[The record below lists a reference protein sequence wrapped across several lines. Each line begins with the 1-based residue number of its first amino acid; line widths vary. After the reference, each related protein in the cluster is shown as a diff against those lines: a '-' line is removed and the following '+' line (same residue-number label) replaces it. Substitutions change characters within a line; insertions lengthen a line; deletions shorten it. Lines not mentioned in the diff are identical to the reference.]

1 MGGLCALQLDTDAPI
16 GGVALLVAKSTI
28 AVKPNRLTGV
38 QMSRPKKAQ
47 SQFLLARQIV
57 AHMFENKFD
66 KGHHLVETA
75 LAERFDVSRTL
86 IRASLNR
93 LAKESVVE
101 PRPNQGFF
109 LLKGWNLLN
118 GGVISVPPSVE
129 DTLYRRIVRDR
140 ISGKIPERIT
150 QVALIE
156 RYGADRGALLRALE
170 TMADEGIV
178 TKNKGHGWT
187 FLPII
192 STKKSVRNSYDFR
205 RILEPSGM
213 LLDSF
218 RVDPVALDR
227 LRAAHVALLAEPDT
241 ASGPHLF
248 DLDAEFHETI
258 ASFTQNSFFTQAI
271 QQQNRLRRLL
281 EYRGYENRRRI
292 RVWVREHLAVLDALD
307 AKKFGRAAQLMTEHL
322 DKAFRNATAKTKSA
336 DG

>member
-1 MGGLCALQLDTDAPI
+1 MP
-16 GGVALLVAKSTI
+16 
-28 AVKPNRLTGV
+28 
-38 QMSRPKKAQ
+38 RPKKAQ

-57 AHMFENKFD
+57 AHVFENKLD
-66 KGHHLVETA
+66 KGHHLGETA

-101 PRPNQGFF
+101 SRPNQGFF
-109 LLKGWNLLN
+109 LIKSWNQFN

-140 ISGKIPERIT
+140 ISGKIPEKIT
-150 QVALIE
+150 QVALIK
-156 RYGADRGALLRALE
+156 RYGADRAALLRALE

-192 STKKSVRNSYDFR
+192 STENSVRNSYDYR
-205 RILEPSGM
+205 RILEPSGI

-218 RVDPVALDR
+218 RVDSVALDL
-227 LRAAHVALLAEPDT
+227 LRAAHVALLAEADT

-248 DLDAEFHETI
+248 DLDTEFHETI

-292 RVWVREHLAVLDALD
+292 RIWVGEHLAVLDALE
-307 AKKFGRAAQLMTEHL
+307 AGKFRRAAQLLTDHL
-322 DKAFRNATAKTKSA
+322 NKAFRNTIGKNKSA
-336 DG
+336 DT

>member
-1 MGGLCALQLDTDAPI
+1 MP
-16 GGVALLVAKSTI
+16 
-28 AVKPNRLTGV
+28 
-38 QMSRPKKAQ
+38 RPKKAQ

-57 AHMFENKFD
+57 AHVFENKLG

-75 LAERFDVSRTL
+75 LADRFGVSRTL

-109 LLKGWNLLN
+109 LLKGWDQLN
-118 GGVISVPPSVE
+118 AGIISVPPSVE

-156 RYGADRGALLRALE
+156 RYSADRGALLRALE

-187 FLPII
+187 FLPTIG
-192 STKKSVRNSYDFR
+192 TEHSVRNSYDFR
-205 RILEPSGM
+205 RILEPSGI

-218 RVDPVALDR
+218 RADPVALER
-227 LRAAHVALLAEPDT
+227 LRAAHLALLGEADT

-248 DLDAEFHETI
+248 ELDAEFHETI
-258 ASFTQNSFFTQAI
+258 ASFTQNSFFMQAM

-281 EYRGYENRRRI
+281 EYRGYENRRRVRI
-292 RVWVREHLAVLDALD
+292 WVREHLAVLDALE
-307 AKKFGRAAQLMTEHL
+307 ARKFGRASQLLMEHL
-322 DKAFRNATAKTKSA
+322 DKAYRNAAVGKSKPA
-336 DG
+336 DH